1 MKILVHVPD
10 AGGRGGLET
19 VLKILLNSNF
29 SEKNQIIFQTE
40 KMLYTD
46 WLKEFPSRVKQ
57 KRVISMKKSR
67 RIIELYKTLKEN
79 PDIDCII
86 ETGGGNFLQLDYYLR
101 YILNRRFKIISWY
114 HVSLVGQHLNSHA
127 NKFKY
132 ADGYLAISSGIRNQL
147 IENGVAKDKIQLIYN
162 PIQRTKVLELSNKKP
177 VIFSYVGRL
186 DEIQK
191 NLKEMFDGFSGIP
204 TDQYQLNIYGSN
216 PSEDEW
222 KQQQQWAEDRNIN
235 VIWHGWQDDP
245 WGEVANN
252 GTDYLIMT
260 SNYEGFPMVL
270 LEALS
275 RGIPVISS
283 DCISGPRDIIN
294 KQNGYLYELHNIPE
308 LHSTILDAI
317 ANSGNWNQKE
327 IQSSINSCYYDNYIS
342 NLNSFLND
350 IIYSGN

>member
-29 SEKNQIIFQTE
+29 SVENQIIFQTE
-40 KMLYTD
+40 LMMYTD
-46 WLKEFPSRVKQ
+46 WLKEFPSRVVQ
-57 KRVISMKKSR
+57 KRITSKK
-67 RIIELYKTLKEN
+67 RINRAIGLYNTLKKN

-86 ETGGGNFLQLDYYLR
+86 ETGGGRNLQLDYYLR
-101 YILNRRFKIISWY
+101 KILNRRFKIISWY
-114 HVSLVGQHLNSHA
+114 HVSLAGQHLNSHA

-162 PIQRTKVLELSNKKP
+162 PIQRNNVMKLSDKKP

-191 NLKEMFDGFSGIP
+191 NLNEMFEGFSGIP

-216 PSEDEW
+216 PSKEEW
-222 KQQQQWAEDRNIN
+222 EQQKKWAKDKGIN
-235 VIWHGWQDDP
+235 VIWYGWKDHP
-245 WGEVANN
+245 WEEVAKN

-327 IQSSINSCYYDNYIS
+327 IQSSINSCYYDHYIS